1 MATTT
6 TSISIN
12 SPDISGDVIAINKQ
26 TQLRKAGVST
36 GLDQT
41 TGVGKKITT
50 STAQYTLYPQAD
62 YTDNNAHKV
71 YIRVASNN
79 VTEYVTLTVG
89 TQSVGRLYGND
100 FVFMPWDGTADLKIT
115 PSVSTSLAIEHF
127 LAFEV

>member
-26 TQLRKAGVST
+26 VQLTKAGVST

-41 TGVGKKITT
+41 TGVGKKITS
-50 STAQYTLYPQAD
+50 STAQYTLFTAAD
-62 YTDNNAHKV
+62 YTDDKAHKI

-79 VTEYVTLTVG
+79 VTEYVTLTLG
-89 TQSVGRLYGND
+89 SQEIGRLYGGD
-100 FVFMPWDGTADLKIT
+100 FVFMPWSGTSDVKLT
-115 PSVSTSLAIEHF
+115 PSVSTSLAVEY
-127 LAFEV
+127 LLVFEE

>member
-6 TSISIN
+6 ASLSIN
-12 SPDISGDVIAINKQ
+12 SPDISGDVIAISKT
-26 TQLRKAGVST
+26 TQLKKAGVST

-50 STAQYTLYPQAD
+50 ATTQYTLFAQGD
-62 YTDNNAHKV
+62 YTDDKAHKI

-79 VTEYVTLTVG
+79 VTEYVTLTIG
-89 TQSVGRLYGND
+89 SQSVGRIYGGD
-100 FVFMPWDGTADLKIT
+100 FAFLPWDGTADVKLT
-115 PSVSTSLAIEHF
+115 PSVSTSLAVEYF